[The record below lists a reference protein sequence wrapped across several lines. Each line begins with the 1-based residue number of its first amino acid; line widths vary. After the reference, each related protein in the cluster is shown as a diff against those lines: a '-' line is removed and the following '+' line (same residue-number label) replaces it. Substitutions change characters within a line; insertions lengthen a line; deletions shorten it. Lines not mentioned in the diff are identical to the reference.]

1 LIPLRDDN
9 PRRTVPVVTYLLLAL
24 NVLAFLWE
32 LSLGPRLDPALRA
45 IAFVPARFWITGY
58 WIADLLAIVI
68 SMFLH
73 GGLMHIGSNMLY
85 LWIFGDNI
93 EDRLGH
99 ARYLLFYLL
108 CGFLATYA
116 HAFFSPTSTLP
127 AIGASGA
134 IAGVLG
140 AYLLLYPHARVMTLI
155 PIFFFITL
163 RELPA
168 ILILGLWFV
177 LQLFSGVGSLGVQDA
192 QDVGGVAWFAHI
204 GGFLA
209 GMLLIGLFGGFRGP
223 RRREPPP
230 PWWYEQRRRP

>member
-1 LIPLRDDN
+1 MIPLRDDN
-9 PRRTVPVVTYLLLAL
+9 PRRTVPYVTYLLVAL
-24 NVLAFLWE
+24 NVFAFFWE
-32 LSLGPRLDPALRA
+32 LSLGANLERALFT
-45 IAFVPARFWITGY
+45 IAFIPAKFWVPGHWSY
-58 WIADLLAIVI
+58 DLLTIVV

-73 GGLMHIGSNMLY
+73 GSLLHVGSNMLY

-99 ARYLLFYLL
+99 LRYLVFYLL
-108 CGFLATYA
+108 CGFGATFA
-116 HAFFSPTSTLP
+116 HAFFSSGSRIP

-140 AYLLLYPHARVMTLI
+140 AYIVLYPKARVLTLI
-155 PIFFFITL
+155 PIFFFIMF

-192 QDVGGVAWFAHI
+192 QDMGGVAYFAHI
-204 GGFLA
+204 GGFVIGVILIA
-209 GMLLIGLFGGFRGP
+209 ILGGMRGP

-230 PWWYEQRRRP
+230 PWWMENGYR

>member
-1 LIPLRDDN
+1 MIPLRDEN
-9 PRRTVPVVTYLLLAL
+9 PRRTFPLVNYILIGANILG
-24 NVLAFLWE
+24 FLWE
-32 LSLGPRLDPALRA
+32 LSLGANLQPALFA
-45 IAFVPARFWITGY
+45 TSLIPARFWIPGNWAFDFYT
-58 WIADLLAIVI
+58 IVI

-73 GGLMHIGSNMLY
+73 GSLMHIGSNMLY

-99 ARYLLFYLL
+99 GRYLLFYLL
-108 CGFLATYA
+108 CGFGATFA
-116 HAFFSPTSTLP
+116 HAFFSPASRLP

-140 AYLLLYPHARVMTLI
+140 AYILLYPHARVLTLI
-155 PIFFFITL
+155 PIIFFITI

-177 LQLFSGVGSLGVQDA
+177 LQLFSGVGSLGVPDA
-192 QDVGGVAWFAHI
+192 QDMGGVAYFAHI
-204 GGFLA
+204 GGFVM
-209 GMLLIGLFGGFRGP
+209 GMLLIGLFGGFRRP

-230 PWWYEQRRRP
+230 PWWYERRP